1 MQKLSLV
8 YLSIGL
14 LLVAHDVL
22 SGAEDIDFLVLA
34 AVNKK
39 CSIFRIVRFYQIV
52 IKILLFICYKNN
64 VLPFSDI
71 LYFETEYNLIKF
83 STLFHIRF

>member
-1 MQKLSLV
+1 MYNSLIFQDLGCSINILPPVSASQLEFKTGCPLEFCLKQSLWASTLLMQKLSLV

-34 AVNKK
+34 AVKK
-39 CSIFRIVRFYQIV
+39 I
-52 IKILLFICYKNN
+52 
-64 VLPFSDI
+64 
-71 LYFETEYNLIKF
+71 
-83 STLFHIRF
+83 

>member
-1 MQKLSLV
+1 MQQLSLV
-8 YLSIGL
+8 YLSVGL

-34 AVNKK
+34 A
-39 CSIFRIVRFYQIV
+39 
-52 IKILLFICYKNN
+52 
-64 VLPFSDI
+64 FSDI
-71 LYFETEYNLIKF
+71 LYFEAEYKLIKF

>member
-39 CSIFRIVRFYQIV
+39 CSIFRIDSFYQIV
-52 IKILLFICYKNN
+52 NN
-64 VLPFSDI
+64 VVTPYL
-71 LYFETEYNLIKF
+71 L
-83 STLFHIRF
+83 